1 MGPTIDNQIVREL
14 YQAVIAAG
22 KELGEDEAFSDCLQQ
37 DLKLIPPAVQI
48 SKSGRVMEW
57 LTDYE
62 ETDPEHR
69 HVSHLYGLYP
79 ANFISPVSS
88 PEWAEAAKK
97 TLAVRGDEGTGWS
110 RAWKILFWARL
121 HDGDHA
127 LEILRQLLRPATV
140 GATSYSGSGAGTYP
154 NLFCAHPPFQID
166 GNFGGSAGI
175 AEMLLQSHD
184 GYIHLLPALPGIW
197 KDGELKGLKARG
209 NFTVDI
215 KWRNGQVV
223 DYRISAAKA
232 GKVKVLVNAVLQ
244 DVQVSLIK

>member
-1 MGPTIDNQIVREL
+1 YHKPFINLIKKIAKEGEKTAKAYYNAPGWVVYMITNVWGFSAPGESASWGASTASGWLCNHLWEHYLFTQDKAYLKEVYPVLKGAAVFYKATLVKDPKTGWLVTSPSISPENGFKLANGKRAAGVMGPTIDNQIVRER

-22 KELGEDEAFSDCLQQ
+22 KELGEDEAFSDSLQQ

-121 HDGDHA
+121 HDGD
-127 LEILRQLLRPATV
+127 
-140 GATSYSGSGAGTYP
+140 
-154 NLFCAHPPFQID
+154 
-166 GNFGGSAGI
+166 
-175 AEMLLQSHD
+175 
-184 GYIHLLPALPGIW
+184 
-197 KDGELKGLKARG
+197 
-209 NFTVDI
+209 
-215 KWRNGQVV
+215 
-223 DYRISAAKA
+223 
-232 GKVKVLVNAVLQ
+232 
-244 DVQVSLIK
+244 